1 MSTAQKLYEAGLI
14 TYMRTDSVNLS
25 DTAIKACTET
35 IISLYGKEY
44 SEPRKYKNKSSS
56 AQEAHE
62 CIRPTDMNK
71 QSAGADASQKKL
83 YELIWK
89 RTIASQMAD
98 AKISKTQIDVTMD
111 ETKHVFVARGEIITF
126 DGFLKVYSESHD
138 DDTNGDGEDGNVRL
152 PNIKKGTKVSC
163 DSIIATEKFT
173 RHPARYTEASLVK
186 KLEEEGIGRPSTY
199 APTISTIQQR

>member
-25 DTAIKACTET
+25 QTAIKACQDT
-35 IISLYGKEY
+35 IQSLYGADY
-44 SEPRKYKNKSSS
+44 SEVRKYKNKSSS

-71 QSAGADASQKKL
+71 QTAGADAAQKKL

-98 AKISKTQIDVTMD
+98 AKVSKTQIDVAMD
-111 ETKHVFVARGEIITF
+111 NTKHVFVARGEIILF
-126 DGFLKVYSESHD
+126 DGFLKVYTESND
-138 DDTNGDGEDGNVRL
+138 DDGEENTDVRL
-152 PNIKKGTKVSC
+152 PNIQ
-163 DSIIATEKFT
+163 E
-173 RHPARYTEASLVK
+173 
-186 KLEEEGIGRPSTY
+186 
-199 APTISTIQQR
+199 